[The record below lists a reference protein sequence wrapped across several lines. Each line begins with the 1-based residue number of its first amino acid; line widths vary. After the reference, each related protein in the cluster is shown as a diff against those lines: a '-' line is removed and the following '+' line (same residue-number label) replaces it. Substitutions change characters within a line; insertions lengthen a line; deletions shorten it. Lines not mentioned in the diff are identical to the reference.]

1 MMKQEIHI
9 ILKKSI
15 TVYNN
20 RINPYTLIGILILFC
35 CSKLNAQK
43 DIRIG
48 FKIHPNLSFSNV
60 IDKSD
65 FDENLFSIQ
74 NGLIG
79 LNFGSSVNF
88 QKNKWLF
95 EISSGINSNRMGL
108 KFNKNSD
115 FAQLNV
121 RTLSFTN
128 ELNFGLRLFISK
140 KPYFEVFYMVSYSY
154 SLVGIQKL
162 SGNSKF
168 ENVISYE
175 EIYPNLDLTWQS
187 NNIGTGIKIRTQLKN
202 GRKFDYGIS
211 YRIGSLKNPQI
222 GMKIQYQ
229 TQTFHTTIQPKVST
243 LNIDFI
249 YYLGKRLKS

>member
-1 MMKQEIHI
+1 VNR
-9 ILKKSI
+9 KK
-15 TVYNN
+15 NN
-20 RINPYTLIGILILFC
+20 RYALICVLVFYC
-35 CSKLNAQK
+35 FSKSNAQK

-48 FKIHPNLSFSNV
+48 FKIHPNLSFSYV
-60 IDKSD
+60 KDKSD
-65 FDENLFSIQ
+65 FDENSFSIR

-79 LNFGSSVNF
+79 LNIGSSVNF

-95 EISSGINSNRMGL
+95 EISSEINSNRMGL
-108 KFNKNSD
+108 NFIKNSD
-115 FAQLNV
+115 FSQLNL

-128 ELNFGLRLFISK
+128 ELNLGLRLFISK
-140 KPYFEVFYMVSYSY
+140 KPYYEFFYTVSYSY
-154 SLVGIQKL
+154 SFVGIQKL
-162 SGNSKF
+162 SGNSQF

-211 YRIGSLKNPQI
+211 YRIGSINNPQI
-222 GMKIQYQ
+222 GMKVQYQ
-229 TQTFHTTIQPKVST
+229 TQKLQTTIQPRVST

-249 YYLGKRLKS
+249 YYLGNRKQVYN